1 MYSYNYVVD
10 EPMELETKIKEQSL
24 VTSNK
29 SSQLPSWNKGSR
41 NTPYPIP
48 GTSNISVYLY
58 LLTCPVFT
66 PSAKPVASLL
76 SIWTTQLNAKA
87 SAGHPDFKG
96 RIVSQTNR
104 ADLYS
109 FMKINNDR

>member
-1 MYSYNYVVD
+1 MYSFNYAVD

-48 GTSNISVYLY
+48 GTSTLMYVRIFIN
-58 LLTCPVFT
+58 
-66 PSAKPVASLL
+66 L
-76 SIWTTQLNAKA
+76 SCLDSI
-87 SAGHPDFKG
+87 
-96 RIVSQTNR
+96 SQTC
-104 ADLYS
+104 S
-109 FMKINNDR
+109 FITHYINVCL

>member
-1 MYSYNYVVD
+1 
-10 EPMELETKIKEQSL
+10 MELEIKIKEQSL

-29 SSQLPSWNKGSR
+29 SNLLPSWNKGSR
-41 NTPYPIP
+41 NTAYPIP
-48 GTSNISVYLY
+48 GTSNISVCLY
-58 LLTCPVFT
+58 LLTCPGFT
-66 PSAKPVASLL
+66 LSAKPVASLL

-109 FMKINNDR
+109 FMKSNNDR

>member
-1 MYSYNYVVD
+1 MPHLHNTTCNSYNYVVD

-48 GTSNISVYLY
+48 GTSNINVCLY
-58 LLTCPVFT
+58 SLTCLV
-66 PSAKPVASLL
+66 SLHQPNL
-76 SIWTTQLNAKA
+76 
-87 SAGHPDFKG
+87 
-96 RIVSQTNR
+96 
-104 ADLYS
+104 
-109 FMKINNDR
+109 

>member
-1 MYSYNYVVD
+1 MFV
-10 EPMELETKIKEQSL
+10 
-24 VTSNK
+24 
-29 SSQLPSWNKGSR
+29 
-41 NTPYPIP
+41 YP
-48 GTSNISVYLY
+48 
-58 LLTCPVFT
+58 LTCPVFT

-109 FMKINNDR
+109 FMKSNNDR